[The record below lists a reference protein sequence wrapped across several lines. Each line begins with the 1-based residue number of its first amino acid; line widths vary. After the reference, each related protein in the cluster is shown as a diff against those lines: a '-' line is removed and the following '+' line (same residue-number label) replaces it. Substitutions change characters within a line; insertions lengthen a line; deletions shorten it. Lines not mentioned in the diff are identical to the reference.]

1 MIEKCFLH
9 QDIKM
14 CVIYIERVKEGRN
27 RMHSNFLISVKE
39 DAF

>member
-14 CVIYIERVKEGRN
+14 CVIYIERVKEGR
-27 RMHSNFLISVKE
+27 KE
-39 DAF
+39 GTECTATS